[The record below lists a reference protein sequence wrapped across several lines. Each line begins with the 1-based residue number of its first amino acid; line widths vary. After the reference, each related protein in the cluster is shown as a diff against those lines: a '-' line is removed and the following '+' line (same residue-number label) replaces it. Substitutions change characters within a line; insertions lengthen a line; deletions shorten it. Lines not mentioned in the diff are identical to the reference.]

1 MSRRCVARRTCGTA
15 TRPYHVDYSIH
26 YYAPLHLLIANIY
39 TGTDYE
45 ADMNKVAEDPQT
57 QMWWAMTDGKQE
69 SPVEG
74 ATGSGKDIP

>member
-1 MSRRCVARRTCGTA
+1 MSRRCVAWRTCGNA

-26 YYAPLHLLIANIY
+26 YYAPLHLLIANMKY

-57 QMWWAMTDGKQE
+57 QRR
-69 SPVEG
+69 
-74 ATGSGKDIP
+74 